1 METPMEKHAKGSL
14 EVKMTPKA
22 WSETSEEHGLGRF
35 LLDKQYHGDL
45 EATGNGQMLSAGSGA
60 PGSSGAY
67 VAIEKITGSLDGRK
81 GSFIVYHV
89 GIMNRGVPELKLA
102 VVPESADGELQ
113 GLGGSVTIAI
123 ADGKHSYDFAYTLA
137 TIQ

>member
-1 METPMEKHAKGSL
+1 MERHAKGSF

-45 EATGNGQMLSAGSGA
+45 EATGNGQMLSAGTGA

-67 VAIEKITGSLDGRK
+67 VAIEKITGALDGRK
-81 GSFIVYHV
+81 GAFIVYHV
-89 GIMNRGVPELKLA
+89 GVMNRGVPELKLA
-102 VVPESADGELQ
+102 VVPDSGTGELQ
-113 GLGGSVTIAI
+113 GLAGSITIAI
-123 ADGKHSYDFAYTLA
+123 AEGKHSYDFAYTLA

>member
-1 METPMEKHAKGSL
+1 MEKHAKGSF

-45 EATGNGQMLSAGSGA
+45 EASGNGQMLSAGSGA
-60 PGSSGAY
+60 AGSSGVY
-67 VAIEKITGSLDGRK
+67 VAIEKITGVLQDRK

-89 GIMNRGVPELKLA
+89 GVMNRGVPELKLA
-102 VVPESADGELQ
+102 VVPDSGTGELQ
-113 GLGGSVTIAI
+113 GLAGSITIAI